1 MAVVSIAIL
10 LLPGQLPA
18 VTPRLPHQRQ
28 HARPLPLRRKNQRA
42 FQHAAV

>member
-18 VTPRLPHQRQ
+18 VTPSLTHQRQ
-28 HARPLPLRRKNQRA
+28 HARPLPLRRIQRA